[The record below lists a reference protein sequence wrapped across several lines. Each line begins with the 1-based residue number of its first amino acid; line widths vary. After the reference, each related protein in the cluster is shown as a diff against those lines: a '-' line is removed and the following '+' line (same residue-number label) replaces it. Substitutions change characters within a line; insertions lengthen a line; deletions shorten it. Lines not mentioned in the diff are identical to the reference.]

1 MIGIR
6 RRPPRARARRRGGRI
21 AGLVLALPWL
31 VQLGPAAAQG
41 GLLEIREI
49 RIDST
54 PPGAEVYV
62 ITGKA
67 GVTPVTITERDIY
80 PNDYPDDREWMYGKV
95 YIRKPGCT
103 GFSKRLT
110 VDDID
115 KGVHARLDCSTPAA
129 EAAPESIAVPAPR
142 RDVELD
148 VDQASAARRLRQ
160 LRVLQELLDD
170 GIISADEERAL
181 RRRLLEQ
188 D

>member
-1 MIGIR
+1 MIGMGR
-6 RRPPRARARRRGGRI
+6 RLRTRARRRGGCVT
-21 AGLVLALPWL
+21 GLVLAVSLLAPP
-31 VQLGPAAAQG
+31 GPAAAQG
-41 GLLEIREI
+41 GPLEIREI
-49 RIDST
+49 RIEST

-62 ITGKA
+62 IGGKA

-115 KGVHARLDCSTPAA
+115 NGVHARLDCAA
-129 EAAPESIAVPAPR
+129 SVADAAPESVVVAAPR
-142 RDVELD
+142 QRGEGE
-148 VDQASAARRLRQ
+148 VDRTPAQRRLRQ

-170 GIISADEERAL
+170 GIISADEERAI
-181 RRRLLEQ
+181 RRRLLER